1 MISIKFLSALVVVYV
16 VSILAIYSIR
26 PYAAK
31 LFLEDVPRGRKQHK
45 APTPVIGGIGVVA
58 GFYAVMAFF
67 GYIPLEQP
75 AFWVASLFLFLV
87 GVLDDMHEFSS
98 KIKFV
103 AQGIA
108 AMLMIL
114 WGHNKLDSLGNLFGT
129 GEIMLNDFSIPVTIF
144 FVVGVI
150 NAFNLIDGVDGL
162 CGSLSI
168 VTTLSFAAASM
179 LTGRNSDAVVLLI
192 LSAAIA
198 GFLSLNLRLP
208 TRPAA
213 VIFLGDA
220 GALFVGFVI
229 AWYSIKLA
237 GEQNRIMNPVVVVWL
252 LAVPL
257 FDTVAVMVRRMKS
270 GHSPFMADRSH
281 IHHVLLDLKIP
292 DHNVVLILFL
302 VATVFALTG
311 LACTFFLRFSDTVML
326 MFFAGLFALYWYIK
340 NKLFAYV
347 QKCSLERVAVL

>member
-1 MISIKFLSALVVVYV
+1 MMSLKFLFALIVVYLA
-16 VSILAIYSIR
+16 SILAIMSIR

-31 LFLEDVPRGRKQHK
+31 LFLEDVPSGRKKHK

-58 GFYAVMAFF
+58 GFYAVMILF
-67 GYIPLEQP
+67 GYMPLEQP
-75 AFWVASLFLFLV
+75 AFWVASFLLFLV
-87 GVLDDMHEFSS
+87 GLLDDMHEFGSR
-98 KIKFV
+98 IKFV

-108 AMLMIL
+108 ALLMIM
-114 WGHNKLDSLGNLFGT
+114 WGHNRLGNLGNLFGT
-129 GEIMLNDFSIPVTIF
+129 GDVVLESLAIPFTVF

-179 LTGRNSDAVVLLI
+179 LSGRSSDAVILLI

-208 TRPAA
+208 KRPTAL
-213 VIFLGDA
+213 IFLGDA

-229 AWYSIKLA
+229 AWYAIKLA
-237 GEQNRIMNPVVVVWL
+237 GDQSRIMNPIIVVWL

-257 FDTVAVMVRRMKS
+257 FDTVAVMASRMMMKT
-270 GHSPFMADRSH
+270 SPFKADRTH
-281 IHHVLLDLKIP
+281 IHHVLLDLGVA
-292 DHNVVLILFL
+292 DHNVGFILFV
-302 VATVFALTG
+302 VAAVFALIG
-311 LACTFFLRFSDTVML
+311 LACTFYLRFSDAVML
-326 MFFAGLFALYWYIK
+326 VFFASLFGLYCYIK
-340 NKLFAYV
+340 KNLFSHV
-347 QKCSLERVAVL
+347 RKSS